1 MKENTAKAALAVA
14 GEKRASKEADFIAV
28 HFEGPESL
36 ENLFAHLPP
45 DLAGWADLYLR
56 LQVEGVKSKG
66 TLKLERYSLNNF
78 IAFFK
83 DYHQGRDIRRWR
95 PKTSQRFV
103 EHLTA
108 LGLSPRTIHRNLVC
122 VRTFGRWV
130 LSIWPSLF
138 PLGDPTKGIKAPTQD
153 ALRPKGLDERQVK
166 RVLDAAYHRICQVYP
181 DAQRI
186 EQLEGSREAWFLKAH
201 RRMRRP
207 IRDFA
212 IIMLMLNAGLRRQEV
227 CNLTLEQLQGKHLRQ
242 VKCKGN
248 LYRDILL
255 GEETLRAIAAYLKEE
270 RGRDTAAFAGSTALF
285 LPSASR
291 RHRNRSGSL
300 SPRSINAIVAQIQ
313 TAANEG
319 LSSKDRIKLT
329 PHKFRHTHAYQIL
342 KKGRSLP
349 YLQKRLGHQSMNY
362 LALYAQMPE
371 KEEQKLLDDAEF
383 K

>member
-1 MKENTAKAALAVA
+1 MTAHAPDSAPRSPV
-14 GEKRASKEADFIAV
+14 EKNASKSESFIAV
-28 HFEGPESL
+28 HFEDPKSL
-36 ENLFAHLPP
+36 DDLFAELPP
-45 DLAGWADLYLR
+45 DLAGWANLYLK

-78 IAFFK
+78 ISFFES
-83 DYHQGRDIRRWR
+83 YHQGRDIRRWL

-108 LGLSPRTIHRNLVC
+108 RSLSPKTIHRNLVC

-130 LSIWPSLF
+130 FSIRPAFF
-138 PLGDPTKGIKAPTQD
+138 PLGDPTKGIKAPTQH

-166 RVLDAAYHRICQVYP
+166 RVLDAAYHRICQTYP
-181 DAQRI
+181 DAERLTH
-186 EQLEGSREAWFLKAH
+186 LERTQEAWFQKAH

-212 IIMLMLNAGLRRQEV
+212 IIMLLLNAGLRRQEV
-227 CNLTLEQLQGKHLRQ
+227 CDLTLGQLKGKHLRS

-248 LYRDILL
+248 LYRDVLL
-255 GEETLRAIAAYLKEE
+255 GEETLRAIRAYLKEE
-270 RGRDTAAFAGSTALF
+270 RGRDRAAFADSKALF
-285 LPSASR
+285 LPSRSR
-291 RHRNRSGSL
+291 EHRNQSGRL
-300 SPRSINAIVAQIQ
+300 SPRSVNAIVKQIE

-319 LSSKDRIKLT
+319 LPPETRMKLH

-371 KEEQKLLDDAEF
+371 KEEQQLLDDAEF